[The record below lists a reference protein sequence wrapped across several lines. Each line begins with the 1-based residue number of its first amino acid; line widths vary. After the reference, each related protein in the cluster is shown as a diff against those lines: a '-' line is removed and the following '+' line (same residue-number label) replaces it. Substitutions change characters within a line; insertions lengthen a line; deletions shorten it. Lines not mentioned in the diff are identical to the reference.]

1 MSAPRR
7 VSSASAAARSESAT
21 TPAAVMTP
29 ACWAIEGKFDGNRV
43 RQLIEPQR
51 DATITSRKS
60 VNVLQ
65 LANGDEIRLVNGP
78 DKLLKDE
85 RALQPRRVSVLR
97 HLPTPEELLDAKWI
111 GKLGLAK
118 PADVLASLDGAFSF
132 VGEDLKTHTGGLR
145 VPQLGAIHAILG
157 YWTTSTMLPAT
168 VVMPTG
174 TGKTEAMLGLLAA
187 ARPNRLLVL
196 VPSDALRD
204 QIAAKFESF
213 GLLQEFGV
221 VSRSAM
227 RPVVGRVAHKFA
239 APAQAR
245 EFASRCNVIV
255 ATPQA
260 LTAAPAEVR
269 AALFAEC
276 SHLFVDEA
284 HHVAAA
290 TWKEIRDA
298 FVDKNIV
305 QFTATPFRED
315 GRRMGGRI
323 VYAFPLREA
332 QKQGYFSHINYHAIV
347 DFENQDRAT
356 AVKAVELLRADLAK
370 GFDHLIMARVGRIS
384 RAPDVLAL
392 YEEIASDLNPV
403 LLHSA
408 VSATERKASLADLRS
423 RKSRIIVCVDML
435 GEGFDLPSLKIAA
448 IHDAH
453 RSLGVTL
460 QFVGR
465 FARVAES
472 IGEASVVVARPDSEY
487 DDNLRRLY
495 AEDADWNLIV
505 RKLSEAAVGAEEEVS
520 EFESEFNEIPEQVSL
535 ANLIPKMSTVVYRTK
550 AKEWAPENI
559 TNVFPEESLLTVPI
573 PVNST
578 EHVAWFVT
586 EINSQVSW
594 GDSRTVQDLTHDL
607 YIVYWDAE
615 TKLLYINSS
624 NKDLHEGLAKA
635 ICGDDAELL
644 NGENVYRIMAQ
655 VDRLVPTNMGVLDY
669 RNRSRR
675 FSMHVGADVGEAFPT
690 AEAQTKTKTNIFA
703 YGFEGG
709 SRVSVGASLKGR
721 IWSYRVAASIKTWM
735 DWCDHVGSKL
745 TDESI
750 NLDEVMKH
758 FIRLKVLKERPSLVA
773 LALEW
778 PYEVFLNTS
787 DEVKVAI
794 GETSWPLV
802 DADLQITTFSAT
814 GPIPF
819 KVVTPDG
826 SAAYEATVTGAGLV
840 YRAVGAEANVLFRE
854 TRTPLSA
861 WLTRHG
867 LTIHL
872 EQDASITPE
881 GFLLKPDRD
890 LPPFDPKR
898 LQALDWKGIDIR
910 KESQGKAKA
919 ADSVQA
925 RVIKHVAG
933 LADWQLIID
942 DDGAG
947 EIADIVAIRADD
959 KDLHVLLVH
968 CKYSSSDTPG
978 HRVEDLY
985 EVCGQANKSVKWKRN
1000 TGVFFRNLIR
1010 REKKRLKT
1018 RGRSGFEKGN
1028 AQVLSELA
1036 ERARLLKP
1044 TFAISLAQPG
1054 VSKAEVSKEQ
1064 LELLASTEVYVH
1076 ETALA
1081 PLELICSP

>member
-1 MSAPRR
+1 MAP
-7 VSSASAAARSESAT
+7 AKTESVKI
-21 TPAAVMTP
+21 PAAFS
-29 ACWAIEGKFDGNRV
+29 GKLVIDRNPV
-43 RQLIEPQR
+43 RQVLHR
-51 DATITSRKS
+51 GGLATVVSTKKGEFSVRFEGGVEARLLVSTARLRK
-60 VNVLQ
+60 
-65 LANGDEIRLVNGP
+65 G
-78 DKLLKDE
+78 E
-85 RALQPRRVSVLR
+85 RALIPKPISVLR
-97 HLPTPEELLDAKWI
+97 RTPKAADLTTVRWVGDLSRNKPSVVLDSFKGKFEFVEED
-111 GKLGLAK
+111 
-118 PADVLASLDGAFSF
+118 P
-132 VGEDLKTHTGGLR
+132 KTGSGGLR

-157 YWTTSTMLPAT
+157 YWTTSTTIPAT

-196 VPSDALRD
+196 VPSDTLRD

-213 GLLQEFGV
+213 GVLQEFGI
-221 VSRSAM
+221 VSISAM
-227 RPVVGRVAHKFA
+227 RPVVGRVAHKFSSA
-239 APAQAR
+239 TQAR
-245 EFASRCNVIV
+245 DFASPCNVIV

-260 LTAAPAEVR
+260 LTASPAEVR
-269 AALFAEC
+269 KALLAEC

-298 FVDKNIV
+298 FADKGIV

-332 QKQGYFSHINYHAIV
+332 QKQGYFSHINYHSIV
-347 DFENQDRAT
+347 DFENQDRAI

-370 GFDHLIMARVGRIS
+370 GLDHVIMARVGRIG
-384 RAPDVLAL
+384 RAPEILAIYQEL
-392 YEEIASDLNPV
+392 GGDLRPV
-403 LLHSA
+403 LLHSGVGA
-408 VSATERKASLADLRS
+408 AERKTALADLRS

-465 FARVAES
+465 FARVAGS
-472 IGEASVVVARPDSEY
+472 KIGEASVVVARPDSDY

-495 AEDADWNLIV
+495 AEDADWNLII

-520 EFESEFNEIPEQVSL
+520 EFEAEFNEIPEQVSL

-550 AKEWAPENI
+550 ADAWVPDNI

-573 PVNST
+573 PVNAT
-578 EHVAWFVT
+578 DHVAWFVT
-586 EINSQVSW
+586 EINSQVPW

-607 YIVYWDAE
+607 YIVYWDE
-615 TKLLYINSS
+615 DKKLLYINSS
-624 NKDLHEGLAKA
+624 NKESLHEGLAEA
-635 ICGDDAELL
+635 LSGEDVVLL
-644 NGENVYRIMAQ
+644 RGENVYRIMAQ

-709 SRVSVGASLKGR
+709 TRVSVGASLKGR
-721 IWSYRVAASIKTWM
+721 VWSYRVAVSIKNWM

-745 TDESI
+745 VDESI
-750 NLDEVMKH
+750 SVDEVMKH
-758 FIRLKVLKERPSLVA
+758 FIRPEALKERPALAA

-787 DEVKVAI
+787 DEVKVEI
-794 GETSWPLV
+794 GEPSWPLV
-802 DADLQITTFSAT
+802 DADLQITTFSTT

-819 KVVTPDG
+819 KVVTPNA
-826 SAAYEATVTGAGLV
+826 SAAYEATLTDDGLV
-840 YRAVGAEANVLFRE
+840 YRAIGVEANILLRE
-854 TRTPLSA
+854 TRTPLSE

-890 LPPFDPKR
+890 LPSFDTKR
-898 LQALDWKGIDIR
+898 LVALDWKGIDIR
-910 KESQGKAKA
+910 KESQGKGKA

-933 LADWQLIID
+933 LANWQLIID

-959 KDLHVLLVH
+959 KELHVLLVH
-968 CKYSSSDTPG
+968 CKFSSSATPG

-1018 RGRSGFEKGN
+1018 RGRTGFEKGN
-1028 AQVLSELA
+1028 AQTLSELA
-1036 ERARLLKP
+1036 DRARLLKP
-1044 TFAISLAQPG
+1044 NFAITLAQPG
-1054 VSKAEVSKEQ
+1054 MSKAEVSKEQ

-1076 ETALA
+1076 ETANA
-1081 PLELICSP
+1081 PLEVLCSP